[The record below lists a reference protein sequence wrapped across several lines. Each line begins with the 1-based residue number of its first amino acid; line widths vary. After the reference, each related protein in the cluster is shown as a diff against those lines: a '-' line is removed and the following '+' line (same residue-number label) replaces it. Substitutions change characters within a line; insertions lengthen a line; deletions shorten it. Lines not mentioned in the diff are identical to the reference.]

1 MESISNMSQD
11 SWDNFLKEWDESL
24 EGDIYLSPKPVKT
37 EKRETKEKDVRSY
50 LYIERT
56 TKKATFYM
64 TEDGIAGRFG
74 FWVPNSAIIK
84 DDTSKKE
91 VKLAPWCGISII
103 EFN

>member
-1 MESISNMSQD
+1 MMD
-11 SWDNFLKEWDESL
+11 SEAWERWEKDYDESL
-24 EGDIYLSPKPVKT
+24 EVDIYLSPSKPVKT
-37 EKRETKEKDVRSY
+37 EKIETKEKGVYPY

-74 FWVPNSAIIK
+74 FWVPHSAIIK

-91 VKLAPWCGISII
+91 VKLAPWCGIAII